1 MSQKITAIRGFNDIL
16 PSDTGRWAEVEAV
29 LRDVMRAY
37 GYREIRLP
45 LVESTPLFSRAIGE
59 VTDIVEKEMYSFED
73 RGGESI
79 TLRPEGTAGCV
90 RAVLEHGLSYNQ
102 TQRLWYTGPMF
113 RYERPQKGRYRQFHQ
128 FGVETFGMQGSDIDA
143 ELILMTARLWRL
155 LGLEQSVRLE
165 LNSLGELEERARF
178 RAALVA
184 YLEQHKSEL
193 DEDSQRRL
201 TGNPLRILDSKDANT
216 QKLLLNAPVLT
227 DYLEEDSRQ
236 HFAAL
241 CAVLDEA
248 GIAYTVNPKLVRGLD
263 YYNKTVF
270 EWVTSALGAQG
281 TVCAGGRYDG
291 LVPQL
296 GGAVTPAV
304 GFAIGLE
311 RLLLLQAVV
320 HGEADHTETDIFVA
334 AVGEGATR
342 PALLLAEKLRSALPD
357 LRVMMNCGGG
367 SFKSQFKKA
376 DKSGARFALV
386 LGEDEVKNG
395 VVSLKWL
402 REEKEQQVMAV
413 DAAVNFLKENHTL

>member
-1 MSQKITAIRGFNDIL
+1 
-16 PSDTGRWAEVEAV
+16 
-29 LRDVMRAY
+29 
-37 GYREIRLP
+37 
-45 LVESTPLFSRAIGE
+45 
-59 VTDIVEKEMYSFED
+59 
-73 RGGESI
+73 
-79 TLRPEGTAGCV
+79 
-90 RAVLEHGLSYNQ
+90 
-102 TQRLWYTGPMF
+102 MF